1 MGVKMICVLNKIKRL
16 KVYLI
21 FLMMFNIIFIFNANA
36 DNVVFQKAIIEAFR
50 HSMEIKAEK
59 YRLVAVKNTISTAYS
74 SKDWSG
80 TFKTDIKSSNK
91 QLDTASSFNQE
102 ETLSSTISLSKN
114 IFDGGKEYEETLIAK
129 ENIKLQD
136 LKLKI
141 VEQAVILKAVKSY
154 LDVYKNQSVLKL
166 RNKSFNRFKEHVEA
180 TRLKLAAGTVTPTI
194 LAQSSAKLA
203 KAKYDVIL
211 AQGNLNNSFTSF
223 KSVTKIKNVPIN
235 LNLPT
240 IDFYIPKTSKE
251 IVKIS
256 KINNHSI
263 IISKLTKSI
272 AFKNIDLK
280 KTDNRPS
287 LKLEFELKDSQSSA
301 SSSSLDYQSYG
312 TFLTFSSPLFYNN
325 SSKSSLQRLDN
336 LALASSMDLLEKY
349 IEIELNA
356 ISSLQ
361 SYNSS
366 VAKTEASESE
376 KKSSLLALDGIRK
389 EAEYGIRTVLDV
401 LDAEVNYL
409 NASVNLITSQ
419 SEEIYNLFAIKAI
432 IGDLS
437 IQDIDK
443 NYEEENKIKENKL
456 RFDILDAKAFK

>member
-1 MGVKMICVLNKIKRL
+1 MNFIFSIMKRL
-16 KVYLI
+16 KVCLL
-21 FLMMFNIIFIFNANA
+21 FLLFANVLFISNVNA
-36 DNVVFQKAIIEAFR
+36 DNVIFQNSIKEAFH

-59 YRLVAVKNTISTAYS
+59 YRLAAIKNTIGTAYS
-74 SKDWSG
+74 SKDWSSS
-80 TFKTDIKSSNK
+80 FKTNVKSSNK

-102 ETLSSTISLSKN
+102 EIISSTISLSKN
-114 IFDGGKEYEETLIAK
+114 IFDGGKEYEATLIAN

-136 LKLKI
+136 LKLKV
-141 VEQAVILKAVKSY
+141 VEQSVILKAIKSY
-154 LDVYKNQSVLKL
+154 LDVYKNQSVLNL

-180 TRLKLAAGTVTPTI
+180 TKLKLAAGTVTPTI
-194 LAQSSAKLA
+194 VAESSAKLA

-211 AQGNLNNSFTSF
+211 AEGNLNNSFSSF
-223 KSVTKIKNVPIN
+223 KSITKVKNIPIN
-235 LNLPT
+235 LNLPK
-240 IDFYIPKTSKE
+240 INFYVPKTSKE
-251 IVKIS
+251 IIKIS
-256 KINNHSI
+256 KINNPSI
-263 IISKLTKSI
+263 AISKLTKSI

-325 SSKSSLQRLDN
+325 SSKSALQKLDN
-336 LALASSMDLLEKY
+336 IALASSMDLKEKY
-349 IEIELNA
+349 REVELSA
-356 ISSLQ
+356 LSSLQ
-361 SYNSS
+361 SYKSS

-376 KKSSLLALDGIRK
+376 MKSSLLALDGIRK

-419 SEEIYNLFAIKAI
+419 SDEIFNLFSIKAI
-432 IGDLS
+432 IGNLS

-443 NYEEENKIKENKL
+443 NYQNENRILESKL
-456 RFDILDAKAFK
+456 KFNVLDSKSFK

>member
-1 MGVKMICVLNKIKRL
+1 MKRL
-16 KVYLI
+16 KVCLL
-21 FLMMFNIIFIFNANA
+21 FLLFANVLFISNVNA
-36 DNVVFQKAIIEAFR
+36 DNVIFQNSIKEAFH

-59 YRLVAVKNTISTAYS
+59 YRLAAIKNTIGTAYS
-74 SKDWSG
+74 SKDWSSS
-80 TFKTDIKSSNK
+80 FKTNVKSSNK

-102 ETLSSTISLSKN
+102 EIISSTISLSKN
-114 IFDGGKEYEETLIAK
+114 IFDGGKEYEATLIAN

-136 LKLKI
+136 LKLKV
-141 VEQAVILKAVKSY
+141 VEQSVILKAIKSY
-154 LDVYKNQSVLKL
+154 LDVYKNQSVLNL

-180 TRLKLAAGTVTPTI
+180 TKLKLAAGTVTPTI
-194 LAQSSAKLA
+194 VAESSAKLA

-211 AQGNLNNSFTSF
+211 AEGNLNNSFSSF
-223 KSVTKIKNVPIN
+223 KSITKVKNIPIN
-235 LNLPT
+235 LNLPK
-240 IDFYIPKTSKE
+240 INFYVPKTSKE
-251 IVKIS
+251 IIKIS
-256 KINNHSI
+256 KINNPSI
-263 IISKLTKSI
+263 AISKLTKSI

-325 SSKSSLQRLDN
+325 SSKSALQKLDN
-336 LALASSMDLLEKY
+336 IALASSMDLKEKY
-349 IEIELNA
+349 REVELSA
-356 ISSLQ
+356 LSSLQ
-361 SYNSS
+361 SYKSS

-376 KKSSLLALDGIRK
+376 MKSSLLALDGIRK

-419 SEEIYNLFAIKAI
+419 SDEIFNLFSIKAI
-432 IGDLS
+432 IGNLS

-443 NYEEENKIKENKL
+443 NYQNENRILESKL
-456 RFDILDAKAFK
+456 KFNVLDSKSFK

>member
-1 MGVKMICVLNKIKRL
+1 MNFIFSIMKRL
-16 KVYLI
+16 KVCLL
-21 FLMMFNIIFIFNANA
+21 FLLFANVLFISNVNA
-36 DNVVFQKAIIEAFR
+36 DNVIFQNSIKEAFH

-59 YRLVAVKNTISTAYS
+59 YRLAAIKNTIGTAYS
-74 SKDWSG
+74 SKDWSSS
-80 TFKTDIKSSNK
+80 FKTNVKSSNK

-102 ETLSSTISLSKN
+102 EIISSTISLSRN
-114 IFDGGKEYEETLIAK
+114 IFDGGKEYEATLIAN
-129 ENIKLQD
+129 ENIKLQE
-136 LKLKI
+136 LKLKV
-141 VEQAVILKAVKSY
+141 VEQSVILKAIKSY
-154 LDVYKNQSVLKL
+154 LDVYKNQSVLNL

-180 TRLKLAAGTVTPTI
+180 TKLKLAAGTVTPTI
-194 LAQSSAKLA
+194 VAESSAKLA

-211 AQGNLNNSFTSF
+211 AEGNLNNSFSSF
-223 KSVTKIKNVPIN
+223 KSITKVKNIPIN
-235 LNLPT
+235 LNLPK
-240 IDFYIPKTSKE
+240 INFYVPKTSKE
-251 IVKIS
+251 IIKIS
-256 KINNHSI
+256 KINNPSI
-263 IISKLTKSI
+263 AISKLTKSI

-325 SSKSSLQRLDN
+325 SSKSALQRLDN
-336 LALASSMDLLEKY
+336 IALASSMDLSEKY
-349 IEIELNA
+349 REIELSA
-356 ISSLQ
+356 LSSLQ
-361 SYNSS
+361 NYKSS

-376 KKSSLLALDGIRK
+376 MKSSLLALDGIRK

-419 SEEIYNLFAIKAI
+419 SDEIFNLFSIKAI
-432 IGDLS
+432 IGNLS

-443 NYEEENKIKENKL
+443 KYQNENRILESKL
-456 RFDILDAKAFK
+456 KFNVLDSKSFK

>member
-1 MGVKMICVLNKIKRL
+1 MNFIFSIMKRL
-16 KVYLI
+16 KVCLL
-21 FLMMFNIIFIFNANA
+21 FLLFANVLFISNVNA
-36 DNVVFQKAIIEAFR
+36 DNVIFQNSIKEAFH

-59 YRLVAVKNTISTAYS
+59 YRLAAIKNTIGTAYS
-74 SKDWSG
+74 SKDWSSS
-80 TFKTDIKSSNK
+80 FKTNVKSSNK

-102 ETLSSTISLSKN
+102 EIISSTISLSRN
-114 IFDGGKEYEETLIAK
+114 IFDGGKEYEATLIAN

-136 LKLKI
+136 LKLKV
-141 VEQAVILKAVKSY
+141 VEQSVILKAIKSY
-154 LDVYKNQSVLKL
+154 LDVYKNQSVLNL

-180 TRLKLAAGTVTPTI
+180 TKLKLAAGTVTPTI
-194 LAQSSAKLA
+194 VAESSAKLA

-211 AQGNLNNSFTSF
+211 AEGNLNNSFSSF
-223 KSVTKIKNVPIN
+223 KSITKVKNIPIN
-235 LNLPT
+235 LNLPK
-240 IDFYIPKTSKE
+240 INFYVPKTSKE
-251 IVKIS
+251 IIKIS
-256 KINNHSI
+256 KINNPSI
-263 IISKLTKSI
+263 AISKLTKSI

-325 SSKSSLQRLDN
+325 SSKSALQKLDN
-336 LALASSMDLLEKY
+336 IALASSMDLKEKY
-349 IEIELNA
+349 REVELSA
-356 ISSLQ
+356 LSSLQ
-361 SYNSS
+361 SYKSS

-376 KKSSLLALDGIRK
+376 MKSSLLALDGIRK

-419 SEEIYNLFAIKAI
+419 SDEIFNLFSIKAI
-432 IGDLS
+432 IGNLS

-443 NYEEENKIKENKL
+443 KYQNENRILESKL
-456 RFDILDAKAFK
+456 KFNVLDSKSFK

>member
-1 MGVKMICVLNKIKRL
+1 MNFIFSIMKRL
-16 KVYLI
+16 KVCLL
-21 FLMMFNIIFIFNANA
+21 FLLFANVLFISNVNA
-36 DNVVFQKAIIEAFR
+36 DNVIFQNSIKEAFY

-59 YRLVAVKNTISTAYS
+59 YRLAAIKNTIGTAYS
-74 SKDWSG
+74 SKDWSSS
-80 TFKTDIKSSNK
+80 FKTNVKSSNK

-102 ETLSSTISLSKN
+102 EIISSTISLSRN
-114 IFDGGKEYEETLIAK
+114 IFDGGKEYEATLIAN

-136 LKLKI
+136 LKLKV
-141 VEQAVILKAVKSY
+141 VEQSVILKAIKSY
-154 LDVYKNQSVLKL
+154 LDVYKNQSVLNL

-180 TRLKLAAGTVTPTI
+180 TKLKLAAGTVTPTI
-194 LAQSSAKLA
+194 VAESSAKLA

-211 AQGNLNNSFTSF
+211 AEGNLNNSFSSF
-223 KSVTKIKNVPIN
+223 KSITKVKNIPIN
-235 LNLPT
+235 LNLPK
-240 IDFYIPKTSKE
+240 INFYVPKTSKE
-251 IVKIS
+251 IIKIS
-256 KINNHSI
+256 KINNPSI
-263 IISKLTKSI
+263 AISKLTKSI

-325 SSKSSLQRLDN
+325 SSKSALQKLDN
-336 LALASSMDLLEKY
+336 IALASSMDLKEKY
-349 IEIELNA
+349 REVELSA
-356 ISSLQ
+356 LSSLQ
-361 SYNSS
+361 SYKSS

-376 KKSSLLALDGIRK
+376 MKSSLLALDGIRK

-419 SEEIYNLFAIKAI
+419 SDEILNLFSIKAI
-432 IGDLS
+432 IGNLS

-443 NYEEENKIKENKL
+443 NYQNENKIKESKL
-456 RFDILDAKAFK
+456 KFNVLDSKSFK

>member
-1 MGVKMICVLNKIKRL
+1 MNFIFSIMKRL
-16 KVYLI
+16 KVCLL
-21 FLMMFNIIFIFNANA
+21 FLLFANVLFISNVNA
-36 DNVVFQKAIIEAFR
+36 DNVIFQNSIKEAFH

-59 YRLVAVKNTISTAYS
+59 YRLAAIKNTIGTAYS
-74 SKDWSG
+74 SKDWSSS
-80 TFKTDIKSSNK
+80 FKTNVKSSNK

-102 ETLSSTISLSKN
+102 EIISSTISLSRN
-114 IFDGGKEYEETLIAK
+114 IFDGGKEYEATLIAN

-136 LKLKI
+136 LKLKV
-141 VEQAVILKAVKSY
+141 VEQSVILKAIKSY
-154 LDVYKNQSVLKL
+154 LDVYKNQSVLNL

-180 TRLKLAAGTVTPTI
+180 TKLKLAAGTVTPTI
-194 LAQSSAKLA
+194 VAESSAKLA

-211 AQGNLNNSFTSF
+211 AEGNLNNSFSSF
-223 KSVTKIKNVPIN
+223 KSITKVKNIPIN
-235 LNLPT
+235 LNLPK
-240 IDFYIPKTSKE
+240 INFYVPKTSKE
-251 IVKIS
+251 IIKIS
-256 KINNHSI
+256 KINNPSI
-263 IISKLTKSI
+263 AISKLTKSI

-325 SSKSSLQRLDN
+325 SSKSALQRLDN
-336 LALASSMDLLEKY
+336 IALASSMDLSEKY
-349 IEIELNA
+349 REIELSA
-356 ISSLQ
+356 LSSLQ
-361 SYNSS
+361 NYKSS

-376 KKSSLLALDGIRK
+376 MKSSLLALDGIRK

-419 SEEIYNLFAIKAI
+419 SDEIFNLFSIKAI
-432 IGDLS
+432 IGNLS

-443 NYEEENKIKENKL
+443 KYQNENRILESKL
-456 RFDILDAKAFK
+456 KFNVLDSKSFK

>member
-1 MGVKMICVLNKIKRL
+1 MNFIFSIMKRL
-16 KVYLI
+16 KVCLL
-21 FLMMFNIIFIFNANA
+21 FLLFANVLFISNVNA
-36 DNVVFQKAIIEAFR
+36 DNVIFQNSIKEAFH

-59 YRLVAVKNTISTAYS
+59 YRLAAIKNTIGTAYS
-74 SKDWSG
+74 SKDWSSS
-80 TFKTDIKSSNK
+80 FKTNVKSSNK

-102 ETLSSTISLSKN
+102 EIISSTISLSRN
-114 IFDGGKEYEETLIAK
+114 IFDGGKEYEATLIAN

-136 LKLKI
+136 LKLKV
-141 VEQAVILKAVKSY
+141 VEQSVILKAIKSY
-154 LDVYKNQSVLKL
+154 LDVYKNQSVLNL

-180 TRLKLAAGTVTPTI
+180 TKLKLAAGTVTPTI
-194 LAQSSAKLA
+194 VAESSAKLA

-211 AQGNLNNSFTSF
+211 AEGNLNNSFSSF
-223 KSVTKIKNVPIN
+223 KSITKVKNIPIN
-235 LNLPT
+235 LNLPK
-240 IDFYIPKTSKE
+240 INFYVPKTSKE
-251 IVKIS
+251 IIKIS
-256 KINNHSI
+256 KINNPSI
-263 IISKLTKSI
+263 AISKLTKSI

-325 SSKSSLQRLDN
+325 SSKSALQKLDN
-336 LALASSMDLLEKY
+336 IALASSMDLSEKY
-349 IEIELNA
+349 REIELSA
-356 ISSLQ
+356 LSSLQ
-361 SYNSS
+361 SYKSS

-376 KKSSLLALDGIRK
+376 MKSSLLALDGIRK

-419 SEEIYNLFAIKAI
+419 SDEIFNLFSIKAI
-432 IGDLS
+432 IGNLS

-443 NYEEENKIKENKL
+443 KYQNENRILESKL
-456 RFDILDAKAFK
+456 KFNVLDSKSFK

>member
-1 MGVKMICVLNKIKRL
+1 MNFIFSIMKRL
-16 KVYLI
+16 KVCLL
-21 FLMMFNIIFIFNANA
+21 FLLFANVLFISNVNA
-36 DNVVFQKAIIEAFR
+36 DNVIFQNSIKEAFH

-59 YRLVAVKNTISTAYS
+59 YRLAAIKNTIGTAYS
-74 SKDWSG
+74 SKDWSSS
-80 TFKTDIKSSNK
+80 FKTNVKSSNK

-102 ETLSSTISLSKN
+102 EIISSTISLSRN
-114 IFDGGKEYEETLIAK
+114 IFDGGKEYEATLIAN

-136 LKLKI
+136 LKLKV
-141 VEQAVILKAVKSY
+141 VEQSVILKAIKSY
-154 LDVYKNQSVLKL
+154 LDVYKNQSVLNL

-180 TRLKLAAGTVTPTI
+180 TKLKLAAGTVTPTI
-194 LAQSSAKLA
+194 VAESSAKLA

-211 AQGNLNNSFTSF
+211 AEGNLNNSFSLF
-223 KSVTKIKNVPIN
+223 KSITKVKNIPIN
-235 LNLPT
+235 LNLPK
-240 IDFYIPKTSKE
+240 INFYVPKTSKE
-251 IVKIS
+251 IIKIS
-256 KINNHSI
+256 KINNPSI
-263 IISKLTKSI
+263 AISKLTKSI

-325 SSKSSLQRLDN
+325 SSKSALQKLDN
-336 LALASSMDLLEKY
+336 IALASSMDLSEKY
-349 IEIELNA
+349 REIELSA
-356 ISSLQ
+356 LSSLQ
-361 SYNSS
+361 SYKSS

-376 KKSSLLALDGIRK
+376 MKSSLLALDGIRK

-419 SEEIYNLFAIKAI
+419 SDEIFNLFSIKAI
-432 IGDLS
+432 IGNLS

-443 NYEEENKIKENKL
+443 NYQNENKIKESKL
-456 RFDILDAKAFK
+456 KFNVLDSKSFK

>member
-1 MGVKMICVLNKIKRL
+1 MNFIFSIMKRL
-16 KVYLI
+16 KVCLL
-21 FLMMFNIIFIFNANA
+21 FLLFANVLFISNVNA
-36 DNVVFQKAIIEAFR
+36 DNVIFQNSIKEAFH

-59 YRLVAVKNTISTAYS
+59 YRLAAIKNTIGTAYS
-74 SKDWSG
+74 SKDWSSS
-80 TFKTDIKSSNK
+80 FKTNVKSSNK

-102 ETLSSTISLSKN
+102 EIISSTISLSRN
-114 IFDGGKEYEETLIAK
+114 IFDGGKEYEATLIAN

-136 LKLKI
+136 LKLKV
-141 VEQAVILKAVKSY
+141 VEQSVILKAIKSY
-154 LDVYKNQSVLKL
+154 LDVYKNQSVLNL

-180 TRLKLAAGTVTPTI
+180 TKLKLAAGTVTPTI
-194 LAQSSAKLA
+194 VAESSAKLA

-211 AQGNLNNSFTSF
+211 AEGNLNNSFSSF
-223 KSVTKIKNVPIN
+223 KSITKVKNIPIN
-235 LNLPT
+235 LNLPK
-240 IDFYIPKTSKE
+240 INFYVPKTSKE
-251 IVKIS
+251 IIKIS
-256 KINNHSI
+256 KINNPSI
-263 IISKLTKSI
+263 AISKLTKSI

-325 SSKSSLQRLDN
+325 SSKSALQKLDN
-336 LALASSMDLLEKY
+336 IALASSMDLKEKY
-349 IEIELNA
+349 REVELSA
-356 ISSLQ
+356 LSSLQ
-361 SYNSS
+361 SYKSS

-376 KKSSLLALDGIRK
+376 MKSSLLALDGIRK

-419 SEEIYNLFAIKAI
+419 SDEIYNLFSIKAI
-432 IGDLS
+432 IGNLS

-443 NYEEENKIKENKL
+443 NYQNENKIKESKL
-456 RFDILDAKAFK
+456 KFNVLDSKSFK

>member
-1 MGVKMICVLNKIKRL
+1 MNFIFSIMKRL
-16 KVYLI
+16 KVCLL
-21 FLMMFNIIFIFNANA
+21 FLLFANVLFISNVNA
-36 DNVVFQKAIIEAFR
+36 DNVIFQNSIKEAFH

-59 YRLVAVKNTISTAYS
+59 YRLAAIKNTIGTAYS
-74 SKDWSG
+74 SKDWSSS
-80 TFKTDIKSSNK
+80 FKTNVKSSNK

-102 ETLSSTISLSKN
+102 EIISSTISLSRN
-114 IFDGGKEYEETLIAK
+114 IFDGGKEYEATLIAN

-136 LKLKI
+136 LKLKV
-141 VEQAVILKAVKSY
+141 VEQSVILKAIKSY
-154 LDVYKNQSVLKL
+154 LDVYKNQSVLNL

-180 TRLKLAAGTVTPTI
+180 TKLKLAAGTVTPTI
-194 LAQSSAKLA
+194 VAESSAKLA

-211 AQGNLNNSFTSF
+211 AEGNLNNSFSLF
-223 KSVTKIKNVPIN
+223 KSITKVKNIPIN
-235 LNLPT
+235 LNLPK
-240 IDFYIPKTSKE
+240 INFYVPKTSKE
-251 IVKIS
+251 IIEIS
-256 KINNHSI
+256 KINNPSI
-263 IISKLTKSI
+263 AISKLTKSI

-325 SSKSSLQRLDN
+325 SSKSDLQRLDN
-336 LALASSMDLLEKY
+336 IALATSMDLSEKY
-349 IEIELNA
+349 REIELSA
-356 ISSLQ
+356 LSSLQ
-361 SYNSS
+361 SYKSS

-376 KKSSLLALDGIRK
+376 MKSSLLALDGIRK

-419 SEEIYNLFAIKAI
+419 SDEIFNLFSIKAI
-432 IGDLS
+432 IGNLS

-443 NYEEENKIKENKL
+443 KYQNENRILESKL
-456 RFDILDAKAFK
+456 KFNVLDSKSFK

>member
-1 MGVKMICVLNKIKRL
+1 MNFIFSIMKRL
-16 KVYLI
+16 KVCLL
-21 FLMMFNIIFIFNANA
+21 FLLFANVLFISNVNA
-36 DNVVFQKAIIEAFR
+36 DNVIFQNSIKEAFH

-59 YRLVAVKNTISTAYS
+59 YRLAAIKNTIGTAYS
-74 SKDWSG
+74 SKDWSSS
-80 TFKTDIKSSNK
+80 FKTNVKSSNK

-102 ETLSSTISLSKN
+102 EIISSTISLSRN
-114 IFDGGKEYEETLIAK
+114 IFDGGKEYEATLIAN

-136 LKLKI
+136 LKLKV
-141 VEQAVILKAVKSY
+141 VEQSVILKAIKSY
-154 LDVYKNQSVLKL
+154 LDVYKNQSVLNL

-180 TRLKLAAGTVTPTI
+180 TKLKLAAGTVTPTI
-194 LAQSSAKLA
+194 VAESSAKLA

-211 AQGNLNNSFTSF
+211 AEGNLNNSFSSF
-223 KSVTKIKNVPIN
+223 KSITKVKNIPIN
-235 LNLPT
+235 LNLPK
-240 IDFYIPKTSKE
+240 INFYVPKTSKE
-251 IVKIS
+251 IIKIS
-256 KINNHSI
+256 KINNPSI
-263 IISKLTKSI
+263 AISKLTKSI

-325 SSKSSLQRLDN
+325 SSKSALQKLDN
-336 LALASSMDLLEKY
+336 IALASSMDLKEKY
-349 IEIELNA
+349 REVELSA
-356 ISSLQ
+356 LSSLQ
-361 SYNSS
+361 SYKSS

-376 KKSSLLALDGIRK
+376 MKSSLLALDGIRK

-419 SEEIYNLFAIKAI
+419 SDEIFNLFSIKAI
-432 IGDLS
+432 IGNLS

-443 NYEEENKIKENKL
+443 NYQNENKIKESKL
-456 RFDILDAKAFK
+456 KFNVLDSKSFK

>member
-1 MGVKMICVLNKIKRL
+1 MNFIFSIMKRL
-16 KVYLI
+16 KVCLL
-21 FLMMFNIIFIFNANA
+21 FLLFANVLFISNVNA
-36 DNVVFQKAIIEAFR
+36 DNVIFQNSIKEAFH

-59 YRLVAVKNTISTAYS
+59 YRLAAIKNTIGTAYS
-74 SKDWSG
+74 SKDWSSS
-80 TFKTDIKSSNK
+80 FKTNVKSSNK

-102 ETLSSTISLSKN
+102 EIISSTISLSRN
-114 IFDGGKEYEETLIAK
+114 IFDGGKEYEATLIAN

-136 LKLKI
+136 LKLKV
-141 VEQAVILKAVKSY
+141 VEQNVILKAIKSY
-154 LDVYKNQSVLKL
+154 LDVYKNQSVLNL

-180 TRLKLAAGTVTPTI
+180 TKLKLAAGTVTPTI
-194 LAQSSAKLA
+194 VAESSAKLA

-211 AQGNLNNSFTSF
+211 AEGNLNNSFSLF
-223 KSVTKIKNVPIN
+223 KSITKVKNIPIN
-235 LNLPT
+235 LNLPK
-240 IDFYIPKTSKE
+240 INFYVPKTSKE
-251 IVKIS
+251 IIKIS
-256 KINNHSI
+256 KINNPSI
-263 IISKLTKSI
+263 AISKLTKSI

-325 SSKSSLQRLDN
+325 SSKSALQKLDN
-336 LALASSMDLLEKY
+336 IALASSMDLKEKY
-349 IEIELNA
+349 REVELSA
-356 ISSLQ
+356 LSSLQ
-361 SYNSS
+361 SYKSS

-376 KKSSLLALDGIRK
+376 MKSSLLALDGIRK

-419 SEEIYNLFAIKAI
+419 SDEIFNLFSIKAI
-432 IGDLS
+432 IGNLS

-443 NYEEENKIKENKL
+443 KYQNENRILESKL
-456 RFDILDAKAFK
+456 KFNVLDSKSFK

>member
-1 MGVKMICVLNKIKRL
+1 MNFIFSIMKRL
-16 KVYLI
+16 KVCLL
-21 FLMMFNIIFIFNANA
+21 FLLFANVLFISNVNA
-36 DNVVFQKAIIEAFR
+36 DNVIFQNSIKEAFH

-59 YRLVAVKNTISTAYS
+59 YRLAAIKNTIGTAYS
-74 SKDWSG
+74 SKDWSSS
-80 TFKTDIKSSNK
+80 FKTNVKSSNK

-102 ETLSSTISLSKN
+102 EIISSTISLSRN
-114 IFDGGKEYEETLIAK
+114 IFDGGKEYEATLIAN

-136 LKLKI
+136 LKLKV
-141 VEQAVILKAVKSY
+141 VEQSVILKAIKSY
-154 LDVYKNQSVLKL
+154 LDVYKNQSVLNL

-180 TRLKLAAGTVTPTI
+180 TKLKLAAGTVTPTI
-194 LAQSSAKLA
+194 VAESSAKLA

-211 AQGNLNNSFTSF
+211 AEGNLNNSFSSF
-223 KSVTKIKNVPIN
+223 KSITKVKNIPIN
-235 LNLPT
+235 LNLPK
-240 IDFYIPKTSKE
+240 INFYVPKTSKE
-251 IVKIS
+251 IIEIS
-256 KINNHSI
+256 KINNPSI
-263 IISKLTKSI
+263 AISKLTKSI

-325 SSKSSLQRLDN
+325 SSKSALQKLDN
-336 LALASSMDLLEKY
+336 IALASSMDLKEKY
-349 IEIELNA
+349 REVELSA
-356 ISSLQ
+356 LSSLQ
-361 SYNSS
+361 SYKSS

-376 KKSSLLALDGIRK
+376 MKSSLLALDGIRK

-419 SEEIYNLFAIKAI
+419 SDEIFNLFSIKAI
-432 IGDLS
+432 IGNLS

-443 NYEEENKIKENKL
+443 KYQNENRILESKL
-456 RFDILDAKAFK
+456 KFNVLDSKSFK

>member
-1 MGVKMICVLNKIKRL
+1 MNFIFSIMKRL
-16 KVYLI
+16 KVCLL
-21 FLMMFNIIFIFNANA
+21 FLLFANVLFISNVNA
-36 DNVVFQKAIIEAFR
+36 DNVIFQNSIKEAFH

-59 YRLVAVKNTISTAYS
+59 YRLAAIKNTIGTAYS
-74 SKDWSG
+74 SKDWSSS
-80 TFKTDIKSSNK
+80 FKTNVKSSNK

-102 ETLSSTISLSKN
+102 EIISSTISLSRN
-114 IFDGGKEYEETLIAK
+114 IFDGGKEYEATLIAN

-136 LKLKI
+136 LKLKV
-141 VEQAVILKAVKSY
+141 VEQSVILKAIKSY
-154 LDVYKNQSVLKL
+154 LDVYKNQSVLNL

-180 TRLKLAAGTVTPTI
+180 TKLKLAAGTVTPTI
-194 LAQSSAKLA
+194 VAESSAKLA

-211 AQGNLNNSFTSF
+211 AEGNLNNSFSLF
-223 KSVTKIKNVPIN
+223 KSITKVKNIPIN
-235 LNLPT
+235 LNLPK
-240 IDFYIPKTSKE
+240 INFYVPKTSKE
-251 IVKIS
+251 IIKIS
-256 KINNHSI
+256 KINNPSI
-263 IISKLTKSI
+263 AISKLTKSI

-325 SSKSSLQRLDN
+325 SSKSALQKLDN
-336 LALASSMDLLEKY
+336 IALASSMDLKEKY
-349 IEIELNA
+349 REVELSA
-356 ISSLQ
+356 LSSLQ
-361 SYNSS
+361 SYKSS

-376 KKSSLLALDGIRK
+376 MKSSLLALDGIRK

-419 SEEIYNLFAIKAI
+419 SDEIFNLFSIKAI
-432 IGDLS
+432 IGNLS

-443 NYEEENKIKENKL
+443 KYQNENRILESKL
-456 RFDILDAKAFK
+456 KFNVLDSKSFK

>member
-1 MGVKMICVLNKIKRL
+1 MNFIFSIMKRL
-16 KVYLI
+16 KVCLL
-21 FLMMFNIIFIFNANA
+21 FLLFANVLFISNVNA
-36 DNVVFQKAIIEAFR
+36 DNVIFQNSIKEAFH

-59 YRLVAVKNTISTAYS
+59 YRLAAIKNTIGTAYS
-74 SKDWSG
+74 SKDWSSS
-80 TFKTDIKSSNK
+80 FKTNVKSSNK

-102 ETLSSTISLSKN
+102 EIISSTISLSRN
-114 IFDGGKEYEETLIAK
+114 IFDGGKEYEATLIAN

-136 LKLKI
+136 LKLKA
-141 VEQAVILKAVKSY
+141 VEQSVILKAIKSY
-154 LDVYKNQSVLKL
+154 LDVYKNQSVLNL

-180 TRLKLAAGTVTPTI
+180 TKLKLAAGTVTPTI
-194 LAQSSAKLA
+194 VAESSAKLA

-211 AQGNLNNSFTSF
+211 AEGNLNNSFSLF
-223 KSVTKIKNVPIN
+223 KSITKVKNIPIN
-235 LNLPT
+235 LNLPK
-240 IDFYIPKTSKE
+240 INFYVPKTSKE
-251 IVKIS
+251 IIKIS
-256 KINNHSI
+256 KINNPSI
-263 IISKLTKSI
+263 AISKLTKSI

-325 SSKSSLQRLDN
+325 SSKSALQKLDN
-336 LALASSMDLLEKY
+336 IALASSMDLKEKY
-349 IEIELNA
+349 REVELSA
-356 ISSLQ
+356 LSSLQ
-361 SYNSS
+361 SYKSS

-376 KKSSLLALDGIRK
+376 MKSSLLALDGIRK

-419 SEEIYNLFAIKAI
+419 SDEIFNLFSIKAI
-432 IGDLS
+432 IGNLS

-443 NYEEENKIKENKL
+443 KYQNENRILESKL
-456 RFDILDAKAFK
+456 KFNVLDSKSFK

>member
-1 MGVKMICVLNKIKRL
+1 MNFIFSIMKRL
-16 KVYLI
+16 KVCLL
-21 FLMMFNIIFIFNANA
+21 FLLFANVLFISNVNA
-36 DNVVFQKAIIEAFR
+36 DNVIFQNSIKEAFY

-59 YRLVAVKNTISTAYS
+59 YRLAAIKNTIGTAYS
-74 SKDWSG
+74 SKDWSSS
-80 TFKTDIKSSNK
+80 FKTNVKSSNK

-102 ETLSSTISLSKN
+102 EIISSTISLSKN
-114 IFDGGKEYEETLIAK
+114 IFDGGKEYEGTLIAN

-136 LKLKI
+136 LKLKV
-141 VEQAVILKAVKSY
+141 VEQSVILKAIKSY
-154 LDVYKNQSVLKL
+154 LDVYKNQSVLNL

-180 TRLKLAAGTVTPTI
+180 TKLKLAAGTVTPTI
-194 LAQSSAKLA
+194 VAESSAKLA

-211 AQGNLNNSFTSF
+211 AEGNLNNSFSSF
-223 KSVTKIKNVPIN
+223 KSITKVKNIPIN
-235 LNLPT
+235 LNLPK
-240 IDFYIPKTSKE
+240 INFYVPKTSKE
-251 IVKIS
+251 IIKIS
-256 KINNHSI
+256 KINNLSVA
-263 IISKLTKSI
+263 ISKLTKSI

-325 SSKSSLQRLDN
+325 SSKSALQKLDN
-336 LALASSMDLLEKY
+336 IALASSMDLKEKY
-349 IEIELNA
+349 REVELSA
-356 ISSLQ
+356 LSSLQ
-361 SYNSS
+361 SYKSS

-376 KKSSLLALDGIRK
+376 MKSSLLALDGIRK

-419 SEEIYNLFAIKAI
+419 SDEIFNLFSIKAI
-432 IGDLS
+432 IGNLS

-443 NYEEENKIKENKL
+443 NYQNENMITKSKL
-456 RFDILDAKAFK
+456 KFNILDSKSFK

>member
-1 MGVKMICVLNKIKRL
+1 MNFIFSIMKRL
-16 KVYLI
+16 KVCLL
-21 FLMMFNIIFIFNANA
+21 FLLFANVLFISNVNA
-36 DNVVFQKAIIEAFR
+36 DNVIFQNSIKEAFY

-59 YRLVAVKNTISTAYS
+59 YRLAAIKNTIGTAYS
-74 SKDWSG
+74 SKDWSSS
-80 TFKTDIKSSNK
+80 FKTNVKSSNK

-102 ETLSSTISLSKN
+102 EIISSTISLSRN
-114 IFDGGKEYEETLIAK
+114 IFDGGKEYEATLIAN

-136 LKLKI
+136 LKLKV
-141 VEQAVILKAVKSY
+141 VEQSVILKAIKSY
-154 LDVYKNQSVLKL
+154 LDVYKNQSVLNL

-180 TRLKLAAGTVTPTI
+180 TKLKLAAGTVTPTI
-194 LAQSSAKLA
+194 VAESSAKLA

-211 AQGNLNNSFTSF
+211 AEGNLNNSFSLF
-223 KSVTKIKNVPIN
+223 KSITKVKNIPIN
-235 LNLPT
+235 LNLPK
-240 IDFYIPKTSKE
+240 INFYVPKTSKE
-251 IVKIS
+251 IIKIS
-256 KINNHSI
+256 KINNPSI
-263 IISKLTKSI
+263 AISKLTKSI

-325 SSKSSLQRLDN
+325 SSKSALQKLDN
-336 LALASSMDLLEKY
+336 IALASSMDLKEKY
-349 IEIELNA
+349 REVELSA
-356 ISSLQ
+356 LSSLQ
-361 SYNSS
+361 SYKSS

-376 KKSSLLALDGIRK
+376 MKSSLLALDGIRK

-419 SEEIYNLFAIKAI
+419 SDEIFNLFSIKAI
-432 IGDLS
+432 IGNLS

-443 NYEEENKIKENKL
+443 KYQNENRILESKL
-456 RFDILDAKAFK
+456 KFNVLDSKSFK

>member
-1 MGVKMICVLNKIKRL
+1 MNFIFSIMKRL
-16 KVYLI
+16 KVCLL
-21 FLMMFNIIFIFNANA
+21 FLLFANVLFISNVNA
-36 DNVVFQKAIIEAFR
+36 DNVIFQNSIKEAFY

-59 YRLVAVKNTISTAYS
+59 YRLAAIKNTIGTAYS
-74 SKDWSG
+74 SKDWSSS
-80 TFKTDIKSSNK
+80 FKTNVKSSNK

-102 ETLSSTISLSKN
+102 EIISSTISLSRN
-114 IFDGGKEYEETLIAK
+114 IFDGGKEYEATLIAN

-136 LKLKI
+136 LKLKV
-141 VEQAVILKAVKSY
+141 VEQSVILKAIKSY
-154 LDVYKNQSVLKL
+154 LDVYKNQSVLNL

-180 TRLKLAAGTVTPTI
+180 TKLKLAAGTVTPTI
-194 LAQSSAKLA
+194 VAESSAKLA

-211 AQGNLNNSFTSF
+211 AEGNLNNSFSSF
-223 KSVTKIKNVPIN
+223 KSITKVKNIPIN
-235 LNLPT
+235 LNLPK
-240 IDFYIPKTSKE
+240 INFYVPKTSKE
-251 IVKIS
+251 IIKIS
-256 KINNHSI
+256 KINNPSI
-263 IISKLTKSI
+263 AISKLTKSI

-325 SSKSSLQRLDN
+325 SSKSALQKLDN
-336 LALASSMDLLEKY
+336 IALASSMDLKEKY
-349 IEIELNA
+349 REVELSA
-356 ISSLQ
+356 LSSLQ
-361 SYNSS
+361 SYKSS

-376 KKSSLLALDGIRK
+376 MKSSLLALDGIRK

-419 SEEIYNLFAIKAI
+419 SDEIFNLFSIKAI
-432 IGDLS
+432 IGNLS

-443 NYEEENKIKENKL
+443 KYQNENRILESKL
-456 RFDILDAKAFK
+456 KFNVLDSKSFK